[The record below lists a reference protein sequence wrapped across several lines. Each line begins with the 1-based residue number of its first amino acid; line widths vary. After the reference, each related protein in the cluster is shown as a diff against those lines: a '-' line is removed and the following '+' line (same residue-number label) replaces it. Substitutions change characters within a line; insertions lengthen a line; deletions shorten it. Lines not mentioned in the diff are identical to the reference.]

1 MIEPQDRVVL
11 APPVGRAQPWLK
23 AFLLRVVQRPWPWL
37 LRYLLT
43 ALPAMATSVLLAF
56 PLGPWFRL
64 PLFLEALDRRSLD
77 DLLEVLLHQPEGPSI
92 GFSFV
97 GAMVLIPLIWLA
109 VHLIGLWLEG
119 GVLAT
124 YALLKAPTWR
134 TFAEASSRWFGR
146 FLLLALIGI
155 ALSVILTG
163 GIAGAA
169 LLAGRVN
176 RPLGIAAGI
185 AGAAVVIL
193 AGAWV
198 RLARAAMVVHED
210 GRVLHALGEA
220 WRTIAHRPLVF
231 LALVA
236 GVLALRVL
244 LTWLGGALGAVVPM
258 RAWLLSLV
266 IQQPVQMALVG
277 AGLAR
282 RAAEVGLVTGTRPA
296 QRALDHV

>member
-11 APPVGRAQPWLK
+11 ASPVGRAQPWLK
-23 AFLLRVVQRPWPWL
+23 TFLLRVVQRPWPWL
-37 LRYLLT
+37 LRYFLT
-43 ALPAMATSVLLAF
+43 ALPAMAISVLLAL
-56 PLGPWFRL
+56 PMGAWFRL
-64 PLFLEALDRRSLD
+64 PLFLDALDRRSLD

-119 GVLAT
+119 GILAT
-124 YALLKAPTWR
+124 YALPTAPTWR
-134 TFAEASSRWFGR
+134 AFAAASSRWFWR
-146 FLLLALIGI
+146 FVLLAPIGI
-155 ALSVILTG
+155 AICAVLAG
-163 GIAGAA
+163 GAA
-169 LLAGRVN
+169 GVAWLAGMLNASLAIV
-176 RPLGIAAGI
+176 AGL

-198 RLARAAMVVHED
+198 QLARAAMVVHED
-210 GRVLHALGEA
+210 GRIFHALGEA
-220 WRTIAHRPLVF
+220 WCTIVHRPLVF
-231 LALVA
+231 LALV
-236 GVLALRVL
+236 VSMLALRVL
-244 LTWLGGALGAVVPM
+244 LTWLGGALGDVVPM

-266 IQQPVQMALVG
+266 IQQPVQVALVG